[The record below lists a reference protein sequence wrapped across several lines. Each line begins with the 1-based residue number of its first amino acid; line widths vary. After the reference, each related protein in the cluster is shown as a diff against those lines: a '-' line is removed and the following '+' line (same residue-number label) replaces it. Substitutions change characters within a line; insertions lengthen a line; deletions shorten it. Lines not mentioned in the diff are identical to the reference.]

1 MRALILL
8 ILSISFFAQTG
19 RTQLYLPN
27 AHYYNTSVDKIFM
40 ADSAEKGFSKSHLSI
55 RPIRYERTNADSVFS
70 NNNKYYYWITQKL
83 FKENFIIFKGEDF
96 WCSVD
101 PIIDLEGGSDLH
113 PDSSK
118 FIYWNTRGIRVQ
130 AKFFAKIAFTS
141 TFYENQAVLPQYV
154 SDFVDQYGELR
165 PVINGY
171 KQEHAVIPG
180 YARTK
185 PFKTIGY
192 DFAFAEGQVS
202 YVPNK
207 WVNFQFGNG
216 NQFIGNGYRSLLLSD
231 FSVNYPFGKIEA
243 NLWDDRIQYSAIYAI
258 HQNLYRIPFYESVEP
273 TYERKIGTYH
283 YLDFAVT
290 KNLTLGFFEGALW
303 KRSDSLGTHKPNLL
317 FLNPIPFV
325 NGGIMA
331 NQTSGYNAVFGLNAA
346 YNFKSNQVYGQLLLD
361 NKTLGGAQLGIK
373 SYGQFIQG
381 LDIQVEYNWVKHN
394 SYISSE
400 KRYNYSHSNLP
411 LAHPLTAGF
420 NEGIIRVSYEKNGF
434 FLNNKTVYYKQ
445 TYSDTNSD
453 GTNILF
459 AQLTSPTNQDQQ
471 RNVLHN
477 NLEMGYRFNKAYN
490 LQAFIGWTF
499 REEYLSNQ
507 INTTS
512 YVYAGI
518 RTRLRNKTFDF

>member
-8 ILSISFFAQTG
+8 SITFIFFAQTG

-27 AHYYNTSVDKIFM
+27 AQYYNNSVDKIFM
-40 ADSAEKGFSKSHLSI
+40 QDSTITGFANSHLSI
-55 RPIRYERTNADSVFS
+55 RPIRYERSKPDSIFS
-70 NNNKYYYWITQKL
+70 NSNKYYYWITQKL
-83 FKENFIIFKGEDF
+83 FKENFIIFEGEDF

-101 PIIDLEGGSDLH
+101 PVIDLEGGTDVH
-113 PDSSK
+113 PDSSS
-118 FIYWNTRGIRVQ
+118 FLYWNTRGIRVQ
-130 AKFFAKIAFTS
+130 AKFFDKIAFTTS
-141 TFYENQAVLPQYV
+141 FYENQAVLPQFIN
-154 SDFVDQYGELR
+154 DFVDQYGELR

-185 PFKTIGY
+185 PFKTNGY
-192 DFAFAEGQVS
+192 DFAFAEGNFS

-231 FSVNYPFGKIEA
+231 FSVNYPFAKIET
-243 NLWDDRIQYSAIYAI
+243 NLWKDRIQYSAIYAV

-290 KNLTLGFFEGALW
+290 KNFTVGLFEGALW
-303 KRSDSLGTHKPNLL
+303 KRSDSLGTHQPNYL
-317 FLNPIPFV
+317 FLNPVPFV
-325 NGGIMA
+325 NGAIMA
-331 NQTSGYNAVFGLNAA
+331 NETSGYNAIFGLNLA
-346 YNFKSNQVYGQLLLD
+346 YNFKNNQAYGQVLID
-361 NKTLGGAQLGIK
+361 NKTIGGTQLGVK
-373 SYGQFIQG
+373 SYGQFVTG
-381 LDIQVEYNWVKHN
+381 LDIQLEYNWVKHN
-394 SYISSE
+394 SYLSDE
-400 KRYNYSHSNLP
+400 KRYNYSHYNLP

-420 NEGIIRVSYEKNGF
+420 NEGIVRISYEKNGF
-434 FLNNKTVYYKQ
+434 FATNKTVYYKQ
-445 TYSDTNSD
+445 TFSDTLAD
-453 GTNILF
+453 GTNILID
-459 AQLTSPTNQDQQ
+459 QLNSVTGQDQQ
-471 RNVLHN
+471 RNVIHN
-477 NLEMGYRFNKAYN
+477 NLEFGYRFNKTYN

-507 INTTS
+507 NNTTS
-512 YVYAGI
+512 YIHAGV